1 MQNQLF
7 AEHEM
12 IFFKEGIL
20 GGNLF
25 KKIYLLLHLKSEL
38 ILPMEIK
45 NIDINICNLKSSIE
59 EDPFIIAAKIEEL
72 NRKKEFILHRNL
84 LLLKACNLKIK
95 KLKNTLRWKI
105 YNFFNFFQ
113 DQIIFGDNAILSFS
127 DPFDDNFSLYD
138 SKTPY
143 YVHLTRRE
151 HERRILGGFMS
162 HHVPIE
168 TCSELD
174 FNDFDGKDH
183 QIIFQSMSELIEENK
198 PLDPPTV
205 SEKLD
210 NKNSLNK
217 VGGRD
222 YLIELA
228 NKGCPYSVSQINRD
242 LRFIKSISRCC
253 ELRQEVR
260 DFIIDL
266 RENEKQVF
274 IRSIEE
280 WLNKNIGNAEIPI
293 VRYIIF

>member
-1 MQNQLF
+1 MQNQLY

-45 NIDINICNLKSSIE
+45 NIDINIRNLKSSIE
-59 EDPFIIAAKIEEL
+59 EDPFIIAAKIDEL
-72 NRKKEFILHRNL
+72 NRKKEFILHYNL
-84 LLLKACNLKIK
+84 LLLKACNLEIK

-113 DQIIFGDNAILSFS
+113 DQTIFGDNAILSFS
-127 DPFDDNFSLYD
+127 DPFDCNRSLSD
-138 SKTPY
+138 LKTVY
-143 YVHLTRRE
+143 YVNITRRE

-162 HHVPIE
+162 HHIPIE

-198 PLDPPTV
+198 PLDPLTV

-228 NKGCPYSVSQINRD
+228 NKDYPYSVPQINMD

-260 DFIIDL
+260 DFIIYL
-266 RENEKQVF
+266 RENENQVF

-280 WLNKNIGNAEIPI
+280 WLSKNIGNVEIPI
-293 VRYIIF
+293 VRYVIF